1 MGRRESSRWRGTGF
15 ALAACAALAL
25 GLACSPKRYAVDKL
39 ADTLS
44 ATGDAYRT
52 EEDPDLVRDA
62 APFGLKTMES
72 VLEKTPRHRGL
83 LTALTAQFTQY
94 AFAYVQQPADEAE
107 ETDFAAAKAGHERA
121 RRLYLR
127 AKRYGLRGLEVTHPG
142 FGAALAADPAAAT
155 AACTRD
161 DVALLYW
168 AAAAWGSAVSL
179 SKDRPETVAELPQV
193 EALAAR
199 ALALDETFDHGA
211 LHSFFAA
218 FEAARP
224 GAPPGWQGHA
234 REHFDRAVALSGGL
248 LSGPYVTMAEGW
260 AVAVQDR
267 GAFRELLAKA
277 LAVDVDAHPENRL
290 ANLVMQRRARWLLGR
305 EEALFFE

>member
-1 MGRRESSRWRGTGF
+1 MDGRLSSRGGRTGLS
-15 ALAACAALAL
+15 LAAVAALVL
-25 GLACSPKRYAVDKL
+25 GLACSPSRYATDKV
-39 ADTLS
+39 ADALS
-44 ATGDAYRT
+44 GTGDAFRT
-52 EEDPDLVRDA
+52 EEDPDLVRDS

-83 LTALTAQFTQY
+83 LTALTSQFTQY
-94 AFAYVQQPADEAE
+94 AYAYVQQPADEAE
-107 ETDFAAAKAGHERA
+107 DSDLTAARAGHERA

-127 AKRYGLRGLEVTHPG
+127 AKRYGLRGLEVAHPG

-155 AACTRD
+155 AACTRE

-168 AAAAWGSAVSL
+168 TAAAWGSAVSL
-179 SKDRPETVAELPQV
+179 SKDRPETVGELPQV

-199 ALALDETFDHGA
+199 ALALDEAFDGGA
-211 LHSFFAA
+211 PHAFFVA

-224 GAPPGWQGHA
+224 GAPAGWAGRV
-234 REHFDRAVALSGGL
+234 REHFDRAIALSGGAL
-248 LSGPYVTMAEGW
+248 AGPYVAMAEGW
-260 AVAVQDR
+260 AVQVQDKA
-267 GAFRELLAKA
+267 AFRELLGKA